1 MAYEFENKFVQTC
14 ITDGNYYFTNHFN
27 LRRSERKIPMNT
39 ILDVII
45 KGKYEAA
52 KDSKQGLPRMKYT
65 YNGTIVIIEINI
77 SDGLF
82 FITCYEDQKTK
93 EL

>member
-1 MAYEFENKFVQTC
+1 MVYESENKFVQTC
-14 ITDGNYYFTNHFN
+14 INDGNYCFTNHFN
-27 LRRSERKIPMNT
+27 LRRSERKISMNT

-52 KDSKQGLPRMKYT
+52 KDGKQGLPRMKYT
-65 YNGTIVIIEINI
+65 YNSAVVIIEINI
-77 SDGLF
+77 SDGVV
-82 FITCYEDQKTK
+82 FITCYENEKTK